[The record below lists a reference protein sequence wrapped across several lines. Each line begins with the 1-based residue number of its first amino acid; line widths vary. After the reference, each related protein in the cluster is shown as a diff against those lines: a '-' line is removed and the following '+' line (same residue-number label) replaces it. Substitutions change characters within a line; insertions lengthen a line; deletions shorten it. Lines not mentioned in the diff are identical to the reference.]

1 MNGAN
6 GSIGALPLM
15 NNGPNGAT
23 PRPGAESDDLDFE
36 SRLNSN
42 IYDYFVKS
50 GNYECARALM
60 KSEARMI
67 PPLRGIDGDINGTDD
82 DSKDDMGSKRP
93 SDLPPPNENPGGQ
106 PFLLEWFSLFW
117 DVWNAQRKKPNAT
130 QQAMSYVHHTQAQS
144 RLRQEQQQQ
153 LLRTGMSNIMP
164 GDYQMMRM
172 QNGMP
177 MPENLRAK
185 AMQNRG
191 NAFTQATPQ
200 QLAHIKQQQHL
211 MQQQMRRDPS
221 DMDVNGQRARTPSSG
236 DNAPSP
242 SKRPRIEGVP
252 FNAQQMM
259 QNNRGPM
266 QSMQG
271 QPMMDPAMNPA
282 NQMLIDSGIDPDT
295 LSTSQFQR
303 FQQQNPTVQ
312 AKSIQVMSQRLQGN
326 ARPGPRQGMAGQGSP
341 MVPPSYDLG
350 AAGVH
355 EFMGNPAMMR
365 GNVPPEAT
373 NNGNHALQDYQMQLM
388 LLEQQNKKRLLMARQ
403 EQDNVGQRD
412 GQTMSAGPGYAQ
424 VVSPSGSRSGPSPG
438 PNDQMGK
445 RSPKMGPQALP
456 GSPMPDGSM
465 AQARGSPMSFNGQVP
480 AEMYQMRGIENGIGP
495 AGPAAM
501 RMQPSSHPGQI
512 VGGGFNPP
520 QPQQQHVEAMRAQAT
535 RMPNG
540 QWQQAPPPGQAP
552 VMQPNQ
558 GQQPAQ
564 MGTPQQRNTAM
575 PPPPAVP
582 TGTNAN
588 GARPSS
594 PAQGGAPPTPQQAN
608 KANPKSKKDPKETK
622 RRPNKKNPSA
632 SVTATPAGEPE
643 SHTPTPATPITP
655 VHPNSFAAG
664 QKSDAPNPAAIP
676 QGPAPAAPA
685 PGLALAQPDVNMAPQ
700 FGGMEGAE
708 TQFGIGAFSGLDGGD
723 VLDNFDFDSFLHDDG
738 AFEFDA
744 SNFSMGGGD
753 GVEAGAEGA

>member
-1 MNGAN
+1 
-6 GSIGALPLM
+6 M

-23 PRPGAESDDLDFE
+23 PRHGGEPDDFDFE
-36 SRLNSN
+36 GRLNST

-50 GNYECARALM
+50 GNFECARALM
-60 KSEARMI
+60 KSEARLN
-67 PPLRGIDGDINGTDD
+67 PPLRAIDGDVNGTDE

-93 SDLPPPNENPGGQ
+93 SDLPPPSDPSPGS

-117 DVWNAQRKKPNAT
+117 DVWNAQRKKPSAST
-130 QQAMSYVHHTQAQS
+130 QAMSYVQHTQAQT
-144 RLRQEQQQQ
+144 RLRQEQQRQ
-153 LLRTGMSNIMP
+153 LLQTGMPNIMP

-177 MPENLRAK
+177 MPDNLRAK

-191 NAFTQATPQ
+191 NAFAQATPQ
-200 QLAHIKQQQHL
+200 QLAHMKQQHQL

-252 FNAQQMM
+252 FSAQQMM

-271 QPMMDPAMNPA
+271 QPIMDPAMNPA
-282 NQMLIDSGIDPDT
+282 NQMLINSGIDPEA
-295 LSTSQFQR
+295 LSATQYSTFSQQP
-303 FQQQNPTVQ
+303 QNVQ
-312 AKSIQVMSQRLQGN
+312 AKSIQAMSQRLQGGG
-326 ARPGPRQGMAGQGSP
+326 RPGQRPGMPGQGSP
-341 MVPPSYDLG
+341 MVPPGYDLG
-350 AAGVH
+350 AGVP
-355 EFMGNPAMMR
+355 EFMNNPAMMR
-365 GNVPPEAT
+365 GGVPPGTA

-403 EQDNVGQRD
+403 EQDTMRQPD
-412 GQTMSAGPGYAQ
+412 GQQMPGGPGYAPGM
-424 VVSPSGSRSGPSPG
+424 SPSGSRSGPSPG

-445 RSPKMGPQALP
+445 RSPKMGPGGLP
-456 GSPMPDGSM
+456 GSPMRDGSM

-480 AEMYQMRGIENGIGP
+480 AEMYQVRGMENGIGP
-495 AGPAAM
+495 AGPNAM
-501 RMQPSSHPGQI
+501 RMQPGQHPGQI
-512 VGGGFNPP
+512 AGGGFNPP
-520 QPQQQHVEAMRAQAT
+520 QAQQQQQHAEAMRAQAA

-540 QWQQAPPPGQAP
+540 QQWQQAPQPGQAP

-564 MGTPQQRNTAM
+564 MGTPQQRNAM
-575 PPPPAVP
+575 PPPQAVP
-582 TGTNAN
+582 TGTGAN

-594 PAQGGAPPTPQQAN
+594 PAQGAPPTPQPAN
-608 KANPKSKKDPKETK
+608 KANPKGKKDTKETRK
-622 RRPNKKNPSA
+622 RPKKASTA
-632 SVTATPAGEPE
+632 SVTATPAGEQE
-643 SHTPTPATPITP
+643 AHTPTPATPIISQ
-655 VHPNSFAAG
+655 HPNSFAAG
-664 QKSDAPNPAAIP
+664 QKSEAPNPATIP

-685 PGLALAQPDVNMAPQ
+685 PGLALPQADVNMAPQ
-700 FGGMEGAE
+700 FGALEGAE
-708 TQFGIGAFSGLDGGD
+708 GQFNIGPFSGLDGGD

-738 AFEFDA
+738 GFEFDA
-744 SNFSMGGGD
+744 SNFNMGGGD